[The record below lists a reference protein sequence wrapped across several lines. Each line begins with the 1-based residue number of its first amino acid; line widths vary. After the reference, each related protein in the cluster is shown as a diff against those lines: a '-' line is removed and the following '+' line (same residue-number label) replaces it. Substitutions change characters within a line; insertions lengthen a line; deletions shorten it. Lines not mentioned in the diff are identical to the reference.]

1 MYKCSYKGGN
11 MQTILINSSE
21 LAQMQKL
28 GRGACSTVYKYG
40 ADLVIKVLNEKENNF
55 TSEELEFI

>member
-1 MYKCSYKGGN
+1 